1 MNKSHSR
8 LTRVLGGLVALGVS
22 LTPLSGGV
30 AAAEDTQADLGKVA
44 AKLSNPVSDV
54 WALFAEFDLSF
65 NNGNVNRGDDKLGG
79 AMIFQP
85 LLPVPLTEGWKIIV
99 RPTVPIQFVQP
110 QPDGF
115 NSYDYEAGLGDI
127 LLPLP
132 FSPEMDNWILG
143 FGPTFTIPS
152 STSKSLGRQQWA
164 MGPAAVAAHKT
175 PDYVLGVFPQ
185 YFWKLADRGDQKSTT
200 PDASYM
206 SLLYF
211 GFINLPNAWQIG
223 FNPAITYDHK
233 ATGGNKW
240 NVPLGMGFSKTVR
253 MGEMPVKFQFAVEY
267 SVVSQDDFGKKAL
280 IKLNVIPVIPALIKE
295 PLF

>member
-1 MNKSHSR
+1 M
-8 LTRVLGGLVALGVS
+8 LAA
-22 LTPLSGGV
+22 GV
-30 AAAEDTQADLGKVA
+30 AAAEEEHADLGEVA

-54 WALFAEFDLSF
+54 WALFTELDLSF

-115 NSYDYEAGLGDI
+115 NNYDYEAGLGDI
-127 LLPLP
+127 LLPLA
-132 FSPEMDNWILG
+132 FSPEMDNWILAL
-143 FGPTFTIPS
+143 GPTFTIPS

-164 MGPAAVAAHKT
+164 MGPAAIVGYKT
-175 PDYVLGVFPQ
+175 PDYILGVFPQ

-223 FNPAITYDHK
+223 FNPSITYDRK

-240 NVPLGMGFSKTVR
+240 NVPIGMGFSKTVR
-253 MGEMPVKFQFAVEY
+253 MGELPVKFQFSVEY